1 MASTN
6 NPRLA
11 VEITAMTD
19 GLKKGLAE
27 ARAELKKFATEAGKS
42 DYKTVLQQEKVA
54 QAQAR
59 TEATQYRTEIAKL
72 ALEKKRGAQATQALS
87 GSYREAQQRLTAL
100 GASIRSAQGGF
111 TNTTP
116 AIRAQITEY
125 RKLNEQLKSFD
136 KQMGLNYR
144 NVGNYGSALAG
155 AIPYLYNFTTVAG
168 LASTAVMGLQKSFST
183 NLKLDALEYS
193 IKQVSGT
200 SENFTKNMEFLME
213 SADRLGLDF
222 VSTAEAFKL
231 WQGAAKFS
239 NLTAAES
246 RDVFESVAN
255 AGAKMKLS
263 NDNVRGAFLALS
275 QMMSKG
281 KVQAEELRGQLGERL
296 PGAFS
301 LAAQAMGV
309 TEQELNKMLE
319 TGQVMAQ
326 DFLPKFA
333 AQLDKTFGNDKTEKI
348 ESLQASVNR
357 LSTEFDLLWRSEG
370 MTNFFSKALDG
381 FALMAKQIN
390 LMINSKDWQE
400 FKAIAFGSVEEH
412 QNYVDRRDLNAGQR
426 FLKGTGFSK
435 KDVSEQKTVIS
446 QITYQL
452 NTAVKAYN
460 EFYKTSAS
468 DGLSVNQAMK
478 KYQQLADNVK
488 MYSDALAQANLELS
502 KSGALDK
509 KTPLAVLGDDGKKKG
524 GSSRTPQSVS
534 DILNDLSGV
543 GLNDYD
549 AKIAKIRVEYEKLVK
564 KISESTGSKA
574 DIAKALNLATA
585 KKQFDELKVSVD
597 RYTDALKK
605 NSGISGKQSVGLSGA
620 LFMPGV
626 GGLDAK
632 NPFTKTTAKL
642 TDEFTA
648 QFKSTLRRGIA
659 DSLDGLFSNLSE
671 WGNKTYEIEQKYN
684 DLRRDASQEQ
694 INSLNEMERLENR
707 INSGITNTLS
717 KLGSTLANLGGNLL
731 SSAIS
736 SGISSGNFKDL
747 VNMFS
752 GKNKA
757 QGYGALAGLVGST
770 LSGIIKPSNLTGQTL
785 SGALSGAGT
794 GAALG
799 SIIPG
804 IGTAIGAV
812 GGALV
817 GALSSLFGSSARK
830 KQEELAQKQVDL
842 QQKMLAIQERQAL
855 LSYQATVSGVM
866 TRNGVVSSVER
877 DAYGDLV
884 ANIKG
889 SDIEL
894 VLERTKSKR

>member
-6 NPRLA
+6 NPRLS

-155 AIPYLYNFTTVAG
+155 AIPYLYNFTTAAG

-200 SENFTKNMEFLME
+200 SENFTKNMEFLRE

-309 TEQELNKMLE
+309 TEAELNKMLE
-319 TGQVMAQ
+319 TGQVMSQ

-333 AQLDKTFGNDKTEKI
+333 TQLDKTFGNDKTEKI

-446 QITYQL
+446 QITSQL

-502 KSGALDK
+502 KSGAFDK
-509 KTPLAVLGDDGKKKG
+509 KTPLAILDDGKGKKKG
-524 GSSRTPQSVS
+524 GSSRTPTSIS
-534 DILNDLSGV
+534 DILGDLSSV
-543 GLNDYD
+543 GLNEYD

-564 KISESTGSKA
+564 KISESTGGRGKISEALGLAESDKDFKILQVNVNRTVDSLKYLVAEYTKLNNQSKRGVTLTGQMT
-574 DIAKALNLATA
+574 I
-585 KKQFDELKVSVD
+585 
-597 RYTDALKK
+597 
-605 NSGISGKQSVGLSGA
+605 
-620 LFMPGV
+620 PGV

-642 TDEFTA
+642 SDNISKEIS
-648 QFKSTLRRGIA
+648 KGISRGIGSA
-659 DSLDGLFSNLSE
+659 LSDLTTNIGDLGSNFYDVFSNVFQRLSSHVGGIMSDVLGRALGE
-671 WGNKTYEIEQKYN
+671 DLTKKIESGADIGALGTKTGKALIMGAQ
-684 DLRRDASQEQ
+684 LA
-694 INSLNEMERLENR
+694 
-707 INSGITNTLS
+707 GGV
-717 KLGSTLANLGGNLL
+717 LGSV
-731 SSAIS
+731 IS
-736 SGISSGNFKDL
+736 KTSYVG
-747 VNMFS
+747 
-752 GKNKA
+752 
-757 QGYGALAGLVGST
+757 QGA
-770 LSGIIKPSNLTGQTL
+770 
-785 SGALSGAGT
+785 SGALGGIAGGVAT
-794 GAALG
+794 GAAIGGKTGGLWGGVIGGVLG
-799 SIIPG
+799 
-804 IGTAIGAV
+804 
-812 GGALV
+812 LV
-817 GALSSLFGSSARK
+817 SGLFGASEARK
-830 KQEELAQKQVDL
+830 QRELQEKQLAEQRKQTA
-842 QQKMLAIQERQAL
+842 MMERQAM
-855 LSYQATVSGVM
+855 LSYASSVIGQQTV
-866 TRNGVVSSVER
+866 NGVVNSVER
-877 DAYGDLV
+877 DAYGNLV
-884 ANIKG
+884 ATLKG
-889 SDIEL
+889 SDI
-894 VLERTKSKR
+894 VLAIQREESKR

>member
-1 MASTN
+1 MASTTSS
-6 NPRLA
+6 PRLA

-19 GLKKGLAE
+19 GLKRGLAE

-54 QAQAR
+54 HAQAR

-100 GASIRSAQGGF
+100 GAAIRNAQGGF
-111 TNTTP
+111 NNTTP

-168 LASTAVMGLQKSFST
+168 LASTAVMGLQKSFTT

-200 SENFTKNMEFLME
+200 SENFTKNMEFLRE

-309 TEQELNKMLE
+309 TEAELNKMLE

-446 QITYQL
+446 QITSQL

-460 EFYKTSAS
+460 DFYKTSAS

-502 KSGALDK
+502 KSGAFDK
-509 KTPLAVLGDDGKKKG
+509 KTPLAVLDDGKGKKKG

-534 DILNDLSGV
+534 DILGDLSGV

-574 DIAKALNLATA
+574 DIAQALNLATA

-605 NSGISGKQSVGLSGA
+605 NSGISGNQSVGLSGS
-620 LFMPGV
+620 LFIPGV

-642 TDEFTA
+642 SDNLSKEIS
-648 QFKSTLRRGIA
+648 KGISRGIGSA
-659 DSLDGLFSNLSE
+659 LSDLTTNIGDLGSNFYDIFSNVFQRLSSHVGGIMSDVLGRALGE
-671 WGNKTYEIEQKYN
+671 DLTKKIE
-684 DLRRDASQEQ
+684 
-694 INSLNEMERLENR
+694 
-707 INSGITNTLS
+707 SGADIGA
-717 KLGSTLANLGGNLL
+717 LGSKT
-731 SSAIS
+731 
-736 SGISSGNFKDL
+736 
-747 VNMFS
+747 
-752 GKNKA
+752 GKALIMGA
-757 QGYGALAGLVGST
+757 QLAGGVLGSVISKTSYVGQ
-770 LSGIIKPSNLTGQTL
+770 GA
-785 SGALSGAGT
+785 SGALSGIAGGVAT
-794 GAALG
+794 GAAIGGQSGGIWGGVIGGVLG
-799 SIIPG
+799 
-804 IGTAIGAV
+804 
-812 GGALV
+812 LV
-817 GALSSLFGSSARK
+817 SGLFGASEARK
-830 KQEELAQKQVDL
+830 QRELQEKQLAEQRKQTA
-842 QQKMLAIQERQAL
+842 MMERQAM
-855 LSYQATVSGVM
+855 LSYQSNIIGQM
-866 TRNGVVSSVER
+866 TNQGIVSSVER
-877 DAYGDLV
+877 DAFGNLV
-884 ANIKG
+884 A
-889 SDIEL
+889 DITGDKIRL
-894 VLERTKSKR
+894 VLERSNSKR